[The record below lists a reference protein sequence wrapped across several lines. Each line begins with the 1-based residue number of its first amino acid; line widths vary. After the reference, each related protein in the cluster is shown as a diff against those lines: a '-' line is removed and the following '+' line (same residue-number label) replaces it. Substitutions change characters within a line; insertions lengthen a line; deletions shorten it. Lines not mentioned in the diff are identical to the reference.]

1 MSNPETAP
9 HGSLNFGQVLFS
21 PKGRITQG
29 QFWGGWAALFIAN
42 IVVGFIPVAGN
53 FLSIALI
60 YVGACIYGK
69 RLHDMGKSGWVHLVP
84 WVVTLIIGI
93 GVTVQNYDA
102 VVAFMELAES
112 GREPTEEEALALFS
126 ELGPFFFAIVINLL
140 IWLVYTIWVGASD
153 SEKFDNRHGSGPV
166 GDAF

>member
-1 MSNPETAP
+1 MSSPETAP
-9 HGSLNFGQVLFS
+9 HGSLNFGQVLFN

-29 QFWGGWAALFIAN
+29 QFWGGWAALFAAN
-42 IVVGFIPVAGN
+42 IVAGFIPLLGN
-53 FLSIALI
+53 VLSIGLI
-60 YVGACIYGK
+60 YVGACIYSK

-102 VVAFMELAES
+102 IVMFMELAES

-126 ELGPFFFAIVINLL
+126 ELGTFFFAIMLNLL
-140 IWLVYTIWVGASD
+140 IWLVYTIWVGASE
-153 SEKFDNRHGSGPV
+153 SQKFNNRYGPGPV
-166 GDAF
+166 GDTF